1 MISIH
6 FPSTFFH
13 VISHLGGGRW
23 EGDGPLQIISEI
35 DLAEPDCRT
44 HIRHSVCKA
53 ITNHPYGYGSIPIN
67 TIFSGMNIHLPAILM
82 FTRGTRFWHAAIC
95 SWFITPMI
103 CGWIGDGLLLFY
115 SHYVIVILI
124 KVKKNLHELDT
135 KLMACLIAW
144 ILKLLMSWITND
156 TCNLWWS
163 IARTI
168 IIESSLD
175 QMNRRDTPKLN
186 GLLSLLGLLKS
197 CDKPHNKNR
206 RAHRAFDHHVS
217 GGLKKQIHNFKAF
230 TSTNAGTSSTI
241 LKW

>member
-1 MISIH
+1 MFMVYNTNDMWLNWGWFTIVLLTLCHCHI
-6 FPSTFFH
+6 
-13 VISHLGGGRW
+13 
-23 EGDGPLQIISEI
+23 DQSE
-35 DLAEPDCRT
+35 
-44 HIRHSVCKA
+44 
-53 ITNHPYGYGSIPIN
+53 
-67 TIFSGMNIHLPAILM
+67 
-82 FTRGTRFWHAAIC
+82 
-95 SWFITPMI
+95 
-103 CGWIGDGLLLFY
+103 
-115 SHYVIVILI
+115 
-124 KVKKNLHELDT
+124 KNLHELDT

-168 IIESSLD
+168 VIESSLD

-217 GGLKKQIHNFKAF
+217 GGLKKQIHSFFRRSA